1 MPLSLLCD
9 EHIPTPVIE
18 GLRRRGVDVATVGS
32 LGLRGIS
39 DESILDAARR
49 QGRVVYT
56 KDTDFLRQH
65 ASGIHHAGILYHHT
79 LEYSVGEAIRRV
91 SLACEVLS
99 MEEMRNRVEFL

>member
-9 EHIPTPVIE
+9 EHVPTPGIE
-18 GLRRRGVDVATVGS
+18 GLRRRGVNVATVGS
-32 LGLRGIS
+32 LGLRGLA
-39 DESILDAARR
+39 DELILDAARQ

-56 KDTDFLRQH
+56 KDTDFIRHH
-65 ASGIHHAGILYHHT
+65 ALGIHHAGILYHNA